1 MAKKNPFDYG
11 SFKKPKGV
19 NGIAPVGGSV
29 RGEMSRPLP
38 LHRRFRPPLNTK
50 AESVT
55 SEYNYAS
62 LYARWRRGYELA
74 MYSQQAYDGLTYS
87 FKYYITTPGV
97 GQFLPG
103 MCFMYPT
110 TKTDMRMYMVGVR
123 PRDSFNFLDF
133 GFAISEVTQYDSE
146 TIAVKLNTNFG
157 APISFFTGEVLSNR
171 FNADGTEK
179 TENYQNYT
187 VVAVG
192 RDGVKLNP
200 SPFPIFNTLFLG
212 VSKDLSWTV
221 VNSTTLAVPARE
233 DPAVGE
239 YLTTEMRYGC
249 SCPDYLSRR
258 NFNLYAYGT
267 KEIYP
272 YTKPIN
278 MRPGNYDAGELGGER
293 FVDAPDEP
301 GYARDF
307 GFIYLNQ
314 IYNIASSSEA
324 SYTNLYFHQP
334 RWCKHIYA
342 AMWDM
347 QLRFSQGDMTQPW
360 LVQPNDEPLDP
371 YYREHLEL
379 ELKKQSEFLY
389 RDKNLVWWQRYS
401 PARDNMPAHMM
412 RPDMYNMMVKVLN
425 FGASGN
431 FSTPI
436 TSGNFIMS
444 DVAQYNPFDPSG
456 APTTI
461 YDGGTYANGN
471 ATSSG
476 VLFILDGGQYLNGAL
491 LPPSGIPSFLNGGTY

>member
-1 MAKKNPFDYG
+1 VAKKNPFGYG

-19 NGIAPVGGSV
+19 NGVAPVGGGV
-29 RGEMSRPLP
+29 KGEMSRPLP

-74 MYSQQAYDGLTYS
+74 MYAQQAYDGLTYS
-87 FKYYITTPGV
+87 FRYYITAPNV

-133 GFAISEVTQYDSE
+133 GFAIESVTDYDSE
-146 TIAVKLNTNFG
+146 TIAVKINTNFG
-157 APISFFTGEVLSNR
+157 APISFFTGEVVSNR
-171 FNADGTEK
+171 YNADGTEK
-179 TENYQNYT
+179 TEDYQNYT

-192 RDGVKLNP
+192 RDGVQLPP
-200 SPFPIFNTLFLG
+200 SPFPIFNTLFLA
-212 VSKDLSWTV
+212 VTKDLSWTV
-221 VNSTTLAVPARE
+221 VNSSTLTAPARE
-233 DPAVGE
+233 NPAVGE
-239 YLTTEMRYGC
+239 YLTTEMRYAC

-258 NFNLYAYGT
+258 NANLYEYGT
-267 KEIYP
+267 KEFYP

-278 MRPGNYDAGELGGER
+278 MRPGIYDAGDVGSDR
-293 FVDAPDEP
+293 FVNAPDDP
-301 GYARDF
+301 GYVRDF
-307 GFIYLNQ
+307 GFIYLNS

-347 QLRFSQGDMTQPW
+347 QLRFSQGEMTQPW

-371 YYREHLEL
+371 YYREHLEK
-379 ELKKQSEFLY
+379 EVRKQSDFLY
-389 RDKNLVWWQRYS
+389 RNKNLVWWERYS

-412 RPDMYNMMVKVLN
+412 MPDMYNMMVKVLN

-431 FSTPI
+431 FATPI
-436 TSGNFIMS
+436 ASGNFIMT
-444 DVAQYNPFDPSG
+444 DVGEYNPFDPAS
-456 APTTI
+456 APNII
-461 YDGGTYANGN
+461 YDGGTYENGA

-476 VLFILDGGQYLNGAL
+476 VVFVFDGGQYQNGAL
-491 LPPSGIPSFLNGGTY
+491 IPPSGFPSFINGGTY

>member
-1 MAKKNPFDYG
+1 MAKKNPFGYG

-19 NGIAPVGGSV
+19 NGIAPVEGAI

-50 AESVT
+50 AQSVT

-87 FKYYITTPGV
+87 FKYYITAPNV

-133 GFAISEVTQYDSE
+133 GFAISQVTQYDSE
-146 TIAVKLNTNFG
+146 TIAVKINTNFG
-157 APISFFTGEVLSNR
+157 APISFFTGEVVSNR
-171 FNADGTEK
+171 YNADGTEK

-212 VSKDLSWTV
+212 VTKDLSWTV

-239 YLTTEMRYGC
+239 YLTTEMRYAC

-258 NFNLYAYGT
+258 NFNLYEYGT
-267 KEIYP
+267 KDFYP

-278 MRPGNYDAGELGGER
+278 MRPGNYDAGDMGGTR
-293 FVDAPDEP
+293 FVDASDDP
-301 GYARDF
+301 GYVRDF

-379 ELKKQSEFLY
+379 EVQKQSDFLY
-389 RDKNLVWWQRYS
+389 RNKNLVWWERYS

-412 RPDMYNMMVKVLN
+412 MPDMYNMMVKVLN

-431 FSTPI
+431 FATAI
-436 TSGNFIMS
+436 TSGNFVMS
-444 DVAQYNPFDPSG
+444 DVSQYNPFDPSG
-456 APTTI
+456 TPTTI